1 MLLQMAKFNS
11 VDGHLGCFH
20 VLAIAN
26 NTAMDI
32 GVHVS
37 FWISVFAFFRHI
49 PRSGISRSY
58 GSLLS
63 VFWETSIL
71 FNSGCTN
78 LHFYQQCIRV
88 PFFSTPSPTF
98 VIVDFLIIVILTG
111 VRWYLIVVLIC
122 ISLMISDV
130 EHLFMCLLS
139 ICISSLEKYLF
150 SSSAHFLIGLFVFLM
165 LSCTFASS
173 WWPALTCLFNNSG
186 ELFCCC
192 CLFLIVNSFTVV
204 LVFYRLQYHKLTNIK
219 Q

>member
-1 MLLQMAKFNS
+1 MLRNVIIELYDKGMFSFVRSCKTVFQMS
-11 VDGHLGCFH
+11 
-20 VLAIAN
+20 
-26 NTAMDI
+26 
-32 GVHVS
+32 
-37 FWISVFAFFRHI
+37 
-49 PRSGISRSY
+49 
-58 GSLLS
+58 
-63 VFWETSIL
+63 
-71 FNSGCTN
+71 
-78 LHFYQQCIRV
+78 V
-88 PFFSTPSPTF
+88 PFCISTSNEWA
-98 VIVDFLIIVILTG
+98 FLLLHILTSVWCCQCSGFLAILTG
-111 VRWYLIVVLIC
+111 IHLYIIVVLIC

-130 EHLFMCLLS
+130 EHLFMCLLA